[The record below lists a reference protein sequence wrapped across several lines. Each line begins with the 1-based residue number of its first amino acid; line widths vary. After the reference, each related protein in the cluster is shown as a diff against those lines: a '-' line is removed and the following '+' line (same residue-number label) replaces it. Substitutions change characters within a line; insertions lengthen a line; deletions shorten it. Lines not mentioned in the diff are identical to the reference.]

1 MRLKDKAAIVTGGGR
16 GLGRATA
23 LTLAREGANVIVAAR
38 TVTEIEKVA
47 EEIQALGR
55 RALPIQTDVSDAA
68 AVKAMVG
75 ETVDQFGTVDILV
88 NCAGV
93 VGPIGPVSQIEAE
106 EWQRTISVN
115 LTGTFLCCQ
124 AVLEPMMAQN
134 KGKIVNVSSG
144 IGTRV
149 YPRFTAY
156 GVSKAGVNYLTRNL
170 AAEVQEFNIDVN
182 AMNPSV
188 TETRMQEE
196 IRAVPLEFI
205 GRRHFDRFHGLWEEG
220 QLYHPEEPARLI
232 LFLASS
238 ASDGLTGQYLSFS
251 DEKVQTMIAQAMG

>member
-1 MRLKDKAAIVTGGGR
+1 MKLKDKTAIVTGGGR
-16 GLGRATA
+16 GLGRAAA
-23 LTLAREGANVIVAAR
+23 LALAQEGAKVTVAAR
-38 TVTEIEKVA
+38 TVIEIEKVA
-47 EEIQALGR
+47 GEIRALGR
-55 RALPIQTDVSDAA
+55 RALAIQTDVSDAA

-93 VGPIGPVSQIEAE
+93 IGPIGLVSQVEAG
-106 EWQRTISVN
+106 EWEGAISIN

-124 AVLEPMMAQN
+124 AVLGPMMAQK
-134 KGKIVNVSSG
+134 KGKIINVSSG
-144 IGTRV
+144 ISTRV

-196 IRAVPLEFI
+196 IRAAPLEFI
-205 GRRHFDRFHGLWEEG
+205 GQQHFDRFHGLWEKG
-220 QLYHPEEPARLI
+220 QLYPPEEPARLI
-232 LFLASS
+232 LFLASP

-251 DEKVQTMIAQAMG
+251 DEKVQAMIAQAMG

>member
-1 MRLKDKAAIVTGGGR
+1 MRLKDKTAIVTGGGR
-16 GLGRATA
+16 GLGQAAA
-23 LTLAREGANVIVAAR
+23 LALAHEGANVTVVAR
-38 TVTEIEKVA
+38 TVTEIERVA
-47 EEIQALGR
+47 GEIRALGR
-55 RALPIQTDVSDAA
+55 RALAIETDVSDAT
-68 AVKAMVG
+68 AVKTMVD
-75 ETVDQFGTVDILV
+75 ETVDRFGTVDILV

-93 VGPIGPVSQIEAE
+93 IGPIGLVSQIEAE
-106 EWQRTISVN
+106 EWARTISIN

-124 AVLEPMMAQN
+124 AVLGPMMAQK

-144 IGTRV
+144 IGTHV

-182 AMNPSV
+182 AMNPGV

-196 IRAVPLEFI
+196 IRTVPPEFI
-205 GRRHFDRFHGLWEEG
+205 GQEHFSRFHGLWEQG
-220 QLYHPEEPARLI
+220 QLYPPEEPARLI
-232 LFLASS
+232 LFLASP

-251 DEKVQTMIAQAMG
+251 DEKVQAMIAKAMG

>member
-1 MRLKDKAAIVTGGGR
+1 MRLKDRTAIVTGGGR
-16 GLGRATA
+16 GLGRAAA
-23 LTLAREGANVIVAAR
+23 LVLAQEGANVTVAAR
-38 TVTEIEKVA
+38 TVTEIERVA
-47 EEIQALGR
+47 EEIRALGR
-55 RALPIQTDVSDAA
+55 RALAIQTDVSDADA
-68 AVKAMVG
+68 AKAMVG

-93 VGPIGPVSQIEAE
+93 IGPIGLVSQIEAE
-106 EWQRTISVN
+106 EWKRTISVN

-124 AVLEPMMAQN
+124 AALGPMLAQK

-205 GRRHFDRFHGLWEEG
+205 GQQHFDRFHGLWEKE
-220 QLYHPEEPARLI
+220 QLYPPEEPARLI
-232 LFLASS
+232 LFLASP

-251 DEKVQTMIAQAMG
+251 DEKVQAMIAQAMG

>member
-1 MRLKDKAAIVTGGGR
+1 MRLKDKTAIVTGGGR
-16 GLGRATA
+16 GLGRAAA
-23 LTLAREGANVIVAAR
+23 LALAQEGANVTVAAR
-38 TVTEIEKVA
+38 TVTEIERVA
-47 EEIQALGR
+47 GEIRTLGR
-55 RALPIQTDVSDAA
+55 PALAIRTDVSDAT
-68 AVKAMVG
+68 AVKGMVG
-75 ETVDQFGTVDILV
+75 ETVDQFGTVNILV

-93 VGPIGPVSQIEAE
+93 IGPIGLVSQIRAE
-106 EWQRTISVN
+106 EWESAINVN

-124 AVLEPMMAQN
+124 AVLGPMMAQK

-156 GVSKAGVNYLTRNL
+156 GVSKAGVNYFTKTL

-205 GRRHFDRFHGLWEEG
+205 GQQHFDRFHGLWEKG
-220 QLYHPEEPARLI
+220 QLYPPEEPARLI
-232 LFLASS
+232 LFLASP

-251 DEKVQTMIAQAMG
+251 DEKVQAMIAQAMG

>member
-1 MRLKDKAAIVTGGGR
+1 L
-16 GLGRATA
+16 
-23 LTLAREGANVIVAAR
+23 
-38 TVTEIEKVA
+38 
-47 EEIQALGR
+47 
-55 RALPIQTDVSDAA
+55 
-68 AVKAMVG
+68 
-75 ETVDQFGTVDILV
+75 DILV

-93 VGPIGPVSQIEAE
+93 IGPIGLVSQIEAE
-106 EWQRTISVN
+106 EWERTISVN

-124 AVLEPMMAQN
+124 AVLGPMMAQK
-134 KGKIVNVSSG
+134 KGKIVNISSG

-156 GVSKAGVNYLTRNL
+156 GVSKAGVNYLTKNL

-205 GRRHFDRFHGLWEEG
+205 GQKHLDRFHGLWEKG
-220 QLYHPEEPARLI
+220 QLYPPEEPARLI
-232 LFLASS
+232 LFLALPT
-238 ASDGLTGQYLSFS
+238 SDGLTGQYLSFS
-251 DEKVQTMIAQAMG
+251 DEKVQAMIAQAMG

>member
-1 MRLKDKAAIVTGGGR
+1 MRLKDRTAVVTGGGR
-16 GLGRATA
+16 GLGRAAA
-23 LTLAREGANVIVAAR
+23 LALAQEGANVTVAAR
-38 TVTEIEKVA
+38 TVTEIERVA
-47 EEIQALGR
+47 EEIRALGR
-55 RALPIQTDVSDAA
+55 RALAIQTDVSDAD
-68 AVKAMVG
+68 AVKAMVS

-93 VGPIGPVSQIEAE
+93 IGPIGLVSQIEAE
-106 EWQRTISVN
+106 EWERTISVN

-124 AVLEPMMAQN
+124 AALGPMMAQK

-188 TETRMQEE
+188 TETQMQEE

-205 GRRHFDRFHGLWEEG
+205 GQQHFDRFHGLWEKG
-220 QLYHPEEPARLI
+220 QLYPPEEPARLI
-232 LFLASS
+232 LFLASP

-251 DEKVQTMIAQAMG
+251 DEKVKAMIAQAMG